1 MRTLQLKKVLVVL
14 LAPLSFLFLS
24 AGFSASQAASSSR
37 SGAESSAPQS
47 LRALP
52 DFTPLAS
59 EVGPAVVNISTTQI
73 VKGNGPNTPFSEDQQ
88 FGEFWRRFFGGAFPP
103 QGPSR
108 MEGLGSGFIINRDGT
123 ILTNN
128 HVIENAQKI
137 VVRLQDES
145 EYDGKVIGRD
155 PKTDVAV
162 IRIQAK
168 KDLPYVRL
176 GDSDQLRVG
185 EWVVA
190 LGSPF
195 GLTNTMT
202 VGIVSAKGRA
212 IGAGPYDDFIQTD
225 ASINPGNSG
234 GPLLNLR
241 GEVIGMN
248 TAILSR
254 TGGNNGIGFAI
265 PINLIKV
272 LLPELE
278 SKGKVTRG
286 WLGVTIQPVTPEIA
300 ASMGL
305 ENARGALVSDVAEG
319 GPAAKGG
326 IKVGDVI
333 VQYDGKNVQRSNELP
348 LLVAE
353 TAVGK
358 TVPVKVLRDKREM
371 TLRVTTGELNE
382 EKTVVSKAATNGL
395 GLTVQEVT
403 PEIARNLGLKQSR
416 GVVITSVDP
425 EGAAADAGLAVGDVI
440 LEIDRK
446 PIASVADFQQA
457 VRSAK
462 DKNFLFL
469 VHRGESNL
477 FLALRAK

>member
-1 MRTLQLKKVLVVL
+1 
-14 LAPLSFLFLS
+14 
-24 AGFSASQAASSSR
+24 
-37 SGAESSAPQS
+37 
-47 LRALP
+47 
-52 DFTPLAS
+52 
-59 EVGPAVVNISTTQI
+59 
-73 VKGNGPNTPFSEDQQ
+73 
-88 FGEFWRRFFGGAFPP
+88 
-103 QGPSR
+103 
-108 MEGLGSGFIINRDGT
+108 MEGLGSGFIINGDGT